1 MNWSVLP
8 KCVVVLPDKSQTLQ
22 VIQCVSLSM
31 VCSYLF
37 SPAMRTAPSSLRWK
51 PSGPPI
57 HHCHWN
63 KQSTRHLGTLQYFA
77 VSLPWQKFLTTKWCQ
92 GARYIGM
99 GDNRQ
104 SNMFMKMS
112 ADCRG
117 RSDHLASDFNHMWDH
132 LDRSSYFYLQAKLQ
146 DKDWGLK
153 QEWRDSIWSKQGSCA
168 GTSSL
173 SSSWTRAVDMTSV
186 WKVPNVQKTE
196 AEIWSV
202 YLGCFEYAH
211 PLNSTWTRKHIQN
224 LPKFSVIDFE
234 FRKRDYSSKFG
245 GIPLPNHLLGWPYI
259 TSLLNGPTDMAF
271 GSAIPDKVNSFGVAN
286 TPVARITW
294 ASRSRHFQVANW
306 RVAIGKMAFCKQQS
320 ELQLKSKMKQTIQL
334 FIVSRPG
341 KPRNRLPFS
350 L

>member
-51 PSGPPI
+51 PSGPQFTIAVGTSNPQNI
-57 HHCHWN
+57 SVLC
-63 KQSTRHLGTLQYFA
+63 STLQD
-77 VSLPWQKFLTTKWCQ
+77 VPWQKLLTTKWCQ
-92 GARYIGM
+92 GAWYIGM

-132 LDRSSYFYLQAKLQ
+132 LDRSSYFCLQAKLQ

-173 SSSWTRAVDMTSV
+173 SSSWTWAVDMTSI
-186 WKVPNVQKTE
+186 WKVPNVQKTK

-211 PLNSTWTRKHIQN
+211 PWNSAWIRKHIQN
-224 LPKFSVIDFE
+224 LPKFSVIDIE
-234 FRKRDYSSKFG
+234 FRTR
-245 GIPLPNHLLGWPYI
+245 
-259 TSLLNGPTDMAF
+259 
-271 GSAIPDKVNSFGVAN
+271 
-286 TPVARITW
+286 
-294 ASRSRHFQVANW
+294 
-306 RVAIGKMAFCKQQS
+306 
-320 ELQLKSKMKQTIQL
+320 LQLQIRGGFPCQTT
-334 FIVSRPG
+334 FWGDFSWG
-341 KPRNRLPFS
+341 PF
-350 L
+350 